1 MMSGV
6 SGFDS
11 ECDSDSLV
19 FVDCELVDVVEYPQL
34 FVPFAVVCPASSQL
48 LWFCDDVKTHQ
59 CHDKRLFLNSAINPA
74 AEPAPLKPHKT
85 QQTGLSKSPQSGL
98 GSNGYP

>member
-19 FVDCELVDVVEYPQL
+19 FVESELVDVVEYPQL
-34 FVPFAVVCPASSQL
+34 FVSFAVVCPASSQL
-48 LWFCDDVKTHQ
+48 WFCDDVKTHY
-59 CHDKRLFLNSAINPA
+59 KRLFLNSAINPA
-74 AEPAPLKPHKT
+74 AELALLKPHKT

-98 GSNGYP
+98 GSSGYP